1 MELYQWQKRCLSA
14 WEKNGRRG
22 IVNVVTG
29 AGKTVLALEA
39 WKRLTSLYPELRL
52 RIVVPTIPLANQWK
66 QALLRTAETED
77 ERPGL
82 FGGDRRDRPDR
93 RVMIYIINSARQ
105 TLSGHIQRDL
115 ALHHP
120 LFLVCDEC
128 HHYQS
133 KENRRIFRFAEE
145 KTDIFEKL
153 YFCMGLSATPFDT
166 ADDAFLRRVLGREIF
181 RYGFDQGV
189 EEGVISPFF
198 LYSVSVSF
206 LGEESR
212 AYAELSDKIRVL
224 LARLYKIYPSLKGLP
239 EKEFV
244 RALSAIAKK
253 ADMDPS
259 EPAAAFLLLAYR
271 RKEISVLAKCR
282 SKCCRELLTRLDPS
296 DRILIFCERI
306 EQAEA
311 VCRDISRSGPGR
323 CGLYHS
329 GMTKEARKRVM
340 DAFRE
345 NTLRI
350 LVSCRCLDEGIDVPD
365 ANIGIVM
372 SSSAVP
378 RQRIQRLG
386 RVIRRRDGK
395 SAACLYYLYVR
406 EASDDA
412 AYLSG
417 LENCEACDLRYYSAE
432 GVFSGDIYEYAGRE
446 LLKRA
451 GEKGAA
457 QVYLKELRRCLSEG
471 LPRADCLLPERIQ
484 DEKIRRA
491 KSTHSKNYWRCMRK
505 MGALIRY
512 GSSGVYHGGPVISC
526 TDPKL

>member
-39 WKRLTSLYPELRL
+39 WRRLKSVYPELRL

-77 ERPGL
+77 ERPGR

-189 EEGVISPFF
+189 EEVVISPFF

-271 RKEISVLAKCR
+271 SFL
-282 SKCCRELLTRLDPS
+282 
-296 DRILIFCERI
+296 
-306 EQAEA
+306 
-311 VCRDISRSGPGR
+311 
-323 CGLYHS
+323 
-329 GMTKEARKRVM
+329 
-340 DAFRE
+340 
-345 NTLRI
+345 
-350 LVSCRCLDEGIDVPD
+350 
-365 ANIGIVM
+365 
-372 SSSAVP
+372 
-378 RQRIQRLG
+378 
-386 RVIRRRDGK
+386 
-395 SAACLYYLYVR
+395 
-406 EASDDA
+406 
-412 AYLSG
+412 
-417 LENCEACDLRYYSAE
+417 
-432 GVFSGDIYEYAGRE
+432 
-446 LLKRA
+446 
-451 GEKGAA
+451 
-457 QVYLKELRRCLSEG
+457 
-471 LPRADCLLPERIQ
+471 
-484 DEKIRRA
+484 
-491 KSTHSKNYWRCMRK
+491 
-505 MGALIRY
+505 
-512 GSSGVYHGGPVISC
+512 
-526 TDPKL
+526 

>member
-39 WKRLTSLYPELRL
+39 WKRLRSLYPELRL

-66 QALLRTAETED
+66 QAILRAAETEE

-93 RVMIYIINSARQ
+93 RVMIYIINSARE
-105 TLSGHIQRDL
+105 TLSGHIKKEL

-120 LFLVCDEC
+120 LFLVGDEC

-133 KENRRIFRFAEE
+133 RENRKIFRFAEE
-145 KTDIFEKL
+145 ETDVPDGL

-166 ADDAFLRRVLGREIF
+166 ADDVFLRRVLGREVF

-189 EEGVISPFF
+189 EEGIISPFF
-198 LYSVSVSF
+198 LCSVSVSF
-206 LGEESR
+206 LGKESMQ
-212 AYAELSDKIRVL
+212 YAELSEKISVL
-224 LARLYKIYPSLKGLP
+224 LARIYKIYPSLKGLP
-239 EKEFV
+239 EADFM

-259 EPAAAFLLLAYR
+259 EPAVAFLLLTYR
-271 RKEISVLAKCR
+271 RKEISVLAECR
-282 SKCCRELLTRLDPS
+282 TRCCRELLKRLDPS
-296 DRILIFCERI
+296 DRVLIFCERT

-311 VCRDISRSGPGR
+311 VCRNISRFGPGR

-345 NTLRI
+345 NSNRI

-365 ANIGIVM
+365 ANIGIVI

-386 RVIRRRDGK
+386 RLIRRRDGK
-395 SAACLYYLYVR
+395 DAACLYYLYVR

-417 LENCEACDLRYYSAE
+417 LENCEAFDLRYYSAE
-432 GVFSGDIYEYAGRE
+432 EVFSADIYEYAGRE
-446 LLKRA
+446 LLRRA
-451 GEKGAA
+451 EEKG
-457 QVYLKELRRCLSEG
+457 VSREYLKELRRCLADG
-471 LPRADCLLPERIQ
+471 LPRADCLLPDKLQ
-484 DEKIRRA
+484 NEKVQKA
-491 KSTHSKNYWRCMRK
+491 ESSHEKNYWRVMRK
-505 MGALIRY
+505 MGGLVRE
-512 GSSGVYHGGPVISC
+512 GKEGC
-526 TDPKL
+526 

>member
-1 MELYQWQKRCLSA
+1 MELYQWQKRCLAA

-39 WKRLTSLYPELRL
+39 WKRLRSFYPELRL

-66 QALLRTAETED
+66 QALLRIAETEE

-82 FGGDRRDRPDR
+82 FGGDRRDRYDR
-93 RVMIYIINSARQ
+93 RVMIYIINSARKA
-105 TLSGHIQRDL
+105 LSVHIQKEL
-115 ALHHP
+115 SLYHP
-120 LFLVCDEC
+120 VFLICDEC

-133 KENRRIFRFAEE
+133 KENRKIFRFAEE
-145 KTDIFEKL
+145 NMDFFDDF

-166 ADDAFLRRVLGREIF
+166 ADDAFLKRVLGREIF
-181 RYGFDQGV
+181 RYGFDQGR

-198 LYSVSVSF
+198 LCSVSVSF
-206 LGEESR
+206 LSEESR
-212 AYAELSDKIRVL
+212 AYAELSEKIRVL
-224 LARLYKIYPSLKGLP
+224 LARIYKIYPSLKGLP
-239 EKEFV
+239 EADFM
-244 RALSAIAKK
+244 RALTGIAKK

-259 EPAAAFLLLAYR
+259 EPAAAFLLLTYR
-271 RKEISVLAKCR
+271 RKEISVLAECR
-282 SKCCRELLTRLDPS
+282 TRCCRELLKRLDSS
-296 DRILIFCERI
+296 DRVLIFCERI

-311 VCRDISRSGPGR
+311 VCRNISRFGPGK

-329 GMTKEARKRVM
+329 GMTREARKRVIE
-340 DAFRE
+340 AFRE

-386 RVIRRRDGK
+386 RVIRRREGK
-395 SAACLYYLYVR
+395 DAACLYYLYVR

-417 LENCEACDLRYYSAE
+417 LRNCETFDLRYYSAE
-432 GVFSGDIYEYAGRE
+432 EVFSGDIYEYAGRE
-446 LLKRA
+446 LVKRA
-451 GEKGAA
+451 GEKGLSGT
-457 QVYLKELRRCLSEG
+457 YMKELRRCLAEG
-471 LPRADCLLPERIQ
+471 LPRADCLLPDKLQ

-491 KSTHSKNYWRCMRK
+491 ESAHMKNYWRCMRK
-505 MGALIRY
+505 MGSLIR
-512 GSSGVYHGGPVISC
+512 GRNVLTGGFLP
-526 TDPKL
+526 